1 MLKRSRKLI
10 QAYGQTPWRR
20 QMQMIGFFAAAVS
33 SLALLAGLYLNVSAR
48 AATAGRKVQ
57 DLQDERAQM
66 EQQIENLETELAFIT
81 SVDMMQQR
89 AKDLGFAP
97 LQPGTVSYLSVQGY
111 RGIASVQLAPRAG
124 SQFGAAS
131 RLPAA
136 YTQSIFDWLA
146 ELIGNLEGL

>member
-20 QMQMIGFFAAAVS
+20 QMQMIGFFAAAVA

-48 AATAGRKVQ
+48 SATAGRRVQ

-81 SVDMMQQR
+81 SVDVMQQR
-89 AKDLGFAP
+89 AKDLGFSP
-97 LQPGTVSYLSVQGY
+97 LQPGTVTYLSVPGY
-111 RGIASVQLAPRAG
+111 RGIASVQLAPRSGA
-124 SQFGAAS
+124 QFGAVS

-136 YTQSIFDWLA
+136 YTQSIFDWMA
-146 ELIGNLEGL
+146 EIIGNLGGL